1 MNVDEGQEAMAQN
14 ELEQNTE
21 KLKQAKSDY
30 DKKDYDQKTRKLN
43 SEIREVEQEIQDVSA
58 ELSRTT
64 KQADDRATLG
74 LLKKELDTRQ
84 KALEALW
91 VF

>member
-21 KLKQAKSDY
+21 KLKLAKSDY
-30 DKKDYDQKTRKLN
+30 DKKNYDQNTRRLN
-43 SEIREVEQEIQDVSA
+43 SEVREVEKEMQDVST
-58 ELSRTT
+58 EISRTT
-64 KQADDRATLG
+64 RQADDRATLS

-84 KALEALW
+84 KALEAL
-91 VF
+91 